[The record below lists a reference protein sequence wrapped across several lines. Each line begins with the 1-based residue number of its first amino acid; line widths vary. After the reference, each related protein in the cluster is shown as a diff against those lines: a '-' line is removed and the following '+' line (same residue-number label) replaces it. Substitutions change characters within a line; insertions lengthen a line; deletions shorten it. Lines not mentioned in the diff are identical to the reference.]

1 MIEYLTPS
9 LMGAMTP
16 FINNL
21 YGRLACA
28 LVAVWWL
35 RYSIFEWLPSVKIPE
50 HDIYSRLMFVWT
62 SRCRPELSSYSCT
75 LYQSPVTMN
84 MARYFQ
90 MASDPV
96 ERDIDEMFW
105 VPRGPKLFVYDGHIF
120 IFSPENLLIYTFWIN
135 NKPAQRFAEIELAK
149 YLKNNKLQQHTAHDD
164 GWVDQPRPKRL
175 AENHHEDLNAMIA
188 EVGDFFDAEHKYAK
202 EGRKWKRV
210 FLLHGAPGTGKT
222 AMPDVIASVL
232 DVPLYRHSCG
242 STDDQFRRLINA
254 TRPKSLVVFDEI
266 DQLSAAQPDKGGDD
280 TEGSERQPIK
290 KQTLQSWLCG
300 ELGAE
305 GTAIFLTTNYLRKI
319 DEVIRRPQRVDKMVH
334 FPAELTKGTINK
346 ILQIRYDNEKADS
359 GLKEKY
365 SKEELPEICISFSIT
380 KTTSPL
386 SKVWENGYWKN
397 LQWSIEEHR
406 PKTWMPPGQVKNMQ
420 RMQVQRCYR
429 RMQWYRDPISSVR

>member
-1 MIEYLTPS
+1 MIEYLAPS

-16 FINNL
+16 FINNF

-28 LVAVWWL
+28 LVAGWWL

-50 HDIYSRLMFVWT
+50 HDIYSRIMFVWT
-62 SRCRPELSSYSCT
+62 SRL
-75 LYQSPVTMN
+75 TMN

-90 MASDPV
+90 IASDPV

-105 VPRGPKLFVYDGHIF
+105 VPRGPKLFVYDGHVF

-175 AENHHEDLNAMIA
+175 AETYHHEDLNAMIA

-202 EGRKWKRV
+202 ESRKWKRV

-222 AMPDVIASVL
+222 AMPDVIAS
-232 DVPLYRHSCG
+232 
-242 STDDQFRRLINA
+242 
-254 TRPKSLVVFDEI
+254 
-266 DQLSAAQPDKGGDD
+266 
-280 TEGSERQPIK
+280 
-290 KQTLQSWLCG
+290 LCG

-305 GTAIFLTTNYLRKI
+305 GTVIFLTTNYLRKI
-319 DEVIRRPQRVDKMVH
+319 DEVIRRPQRVDKMLH

-359 GLKEKY
+359 GLKENVFKGRTAGDLHQFLDNKDY
-365 SKEELPEICISFSIT
+365 ESAIKGGT
-380 KTTSPL
+380 KTITGSHIFCAMWSGLHAPVL
-386 SKVWENGYWKN
+386 NCTG
-397 LQWSIEEHR
+397 LQ
-406 PKTWMPPGQVKNMQ
+406 G
-420 RMQVQRCYR
+420 
-429 RMQWYRDPISSVR
+429 